1 MRHRKRY
8 GCLAMALTMGVLSF
22 AWPAAAA
29 SWLKPSIPNVAVQDQ
44 DGHDYQFYSE
54 LLQGRR
60 VLIDFIYTSCKTVC
74 PTQTAVLREVR
85 DQLSRNGSDERDVL
99 LISVTLD
106 PQHDS
111 PSQLR
116 RYAAQFGIEPGLEQ
130 GWIFLTGSASDVKK
144 LLAAFD
150 NTTGRASDHN
160 NVFWIGNEPERRWTR
175 TAAFSEPQHVT
186 DLLQLVSR

>member
-1 MRHRKRY
+1 M
-8 GCLAMALTMGVLSF
+8 AMAMCVLCF

-29 SWLKPSIPNVAVQDQ
+29 SWLNPSIPNVAVQDQ
-44 DGHDYQFYSE
+44 DGHYYQFYSE

-60 VLIDFIYTSCKTVC
+60 VLINFIYTSCKTAC

-85 DQLSRNGSDERDVL
+85 DRLSRNGSDEYEVL
-99 LISVTLD
+99 LISVTVD
-106 PQHDS
+106 PQHDG
-111 PSQLR
+111 PQELR